1 MTKND
6 NQKTGAKL
14 VTIPLRVNP
23 ETIEENGQV
32 GQIRYVK
39 IGAKRYPCIMA
50 KVSEEF
56 AHQYMQIEWAEVKA
70 EERSER
76 CLIEDG
82 RGGYIMCPESN
93 RCSSCK
99 KYGHFDFDTFRPAS
113 LDAMYSET
121 EFEPAS
127 ESSNLFDDTSE
138 IMDMLVQQLTQIKPK
153 YGAIFQELLNGNQRP
168 LHIAEALGLGKSQTY
183 DDVDRVRALAEK
195 LYLELRGE

>member
-6 NQKTGAKL
+6 NQNTGAKL

-50 KVSEEF
+50 KVPKEF

-76 CLIEDG
+76 CLVEDG
-82 RGGYIMCPESN
+82 HGGYIMCPESN
-93 RCSSCK
+93 KCAYCE
-99 KYGHFDFDTFRPAS
+99 KYGHFDFDNFRPTS
-113 LDAMYSET
+113 LDAMYAET
-121 EFEPAS
+121 EFEPAAELKSSPSTARSSRNSSTGISAPCASPKPSAWGKAKPMTMSTGS
-127 ESSNLFDDTSE
+127 EHWRQNC
-138 IMDMLVQQLTQIKPK
+138 
-153 YGAIFQELLNGNQRP
+153 
-168 LHIAEALGLGKSQTY
+168 IAK
-183 DDVDRVRALAEK
+183 
-195 LYLELRGE
+195 